1 MSYQQN
7 PQLGATFYPGGV
19 DDFYMPE
26 VISPAPQRYV
36 IYDSKSTRRVAK
48 ASYSVMHEMPDQ
60 IQSNLAHLEL
70 ESNGPRKGSAPL
82 SPETPTG
89 PRHDSFFPTQPHQN
103 DRNSYQSFQG
113 QHTGYQQPDYNGH
126 NRSAPQQFQQKY
138 GNESGMMGN
147 DRGLQSPPQQN
158 MGFSQFQQQ
167 AVESAPQSQVYKG
180 FGQGQNA
187 FLDHQD
193 QPNFSPFPRLRN
205 PPANVPPSDEEKE
218 ATLEAARVNVLN
230 SNDPE
235 VQLAWAQ
242 DVLAYV
248 EVSMQNEIRSVRDQP
263 ARPQTP
269 QVEHRLRVDSLNIVT
284 FLAEQHHPKAEF
296 MRGLWLEFGK
306 FGFRTDKKEA
316 FRCYKRAAEKGYS
329 RAEYRIGMSWENSD
343 EFIKARQHYGEGAR
357 LGDSASNYVSF
368 YKMQPL
374 VFRDIGLTMN
384 SAWV

>member
-1 MSYQQN
+1 
-7 PQLGATFYPGGV
+7 
-19 DDFYMPE
+19 MPE
-26 VISPAPQRYV
+26 V
-36 IYDSKSTRRVAK
+36 
-48 ASYSVMHEMPDQ
+48 PDQ

-70 ESNGPRKGSAPL
+70 EANGPRRASAPL

-89 PRHDSFFPTQPHQN
+89 HRNDSFFPNQTHQN
-103 DRNSYQSFQG
+103 DRNSYQSSQG
-113 QHTGYQQPDYNGH
+113 QYAGYQQHDYNSH
-126 NRSAPQQFQQKY
+126 DRSGPQQFQQKY
-138 GNESGMMGN
+138 GNEYGSTVN
-147 DRGLQSPPQQN
+147 EQGLPNPPQSN
-158 MGFSQFQQQ
+158 MGFSQFQQE
-167 AVESAPQSQVYKG
+167 AMESAPQSQVYKG
-180 FGQGQNA
+180 FGQGQTES
-187 FLDHQD
+187 FDHRG
-193 QPNFSPFPRLRN
+193 QPSFSPFPRLRN

-242 DVLAYV
+242 DALAYV
-248 EVSMQNEIRSVRDQP
+248 EVSMQNETRSARDQP

-269 QVEHRLRVDSLNIVT
+269 QVEHQLRVDSLNIVT

-343 EFIKARQHYGEGAR
+343 EFIKARQHYAEGAR

-368 YKMQPL
+368 HYIQ
-374 VFRDIGLTMN
+374 LTVPY
-384 SAWV
+384 SADYE